1 MCGWGDD
8 TLLWYMHSCKMY
20 TRGKPVRFGF
30 KVWCLCSSGGYLY
43 KFIPYAGRDDN
54 YDKDLGL
61 GANVVLQLLDV
72 AQLLKIQNNMQ
83 FTLTIFYIS
92 SATSWTKYEK
102 ILCYRNNQR
111 TSSVWK
117 LTRKQ
122 QVLGQERAWIIWLS
136 VWQAESYSSCE
147 VEWQCNCFSGNQLST
162 SWTSTNS

>member
-1 MCGWGDD
+1 M
-8 TLLWYMHSCKMY
+8 
-20 TRGKPVRFGF
+20 RFGF

-92 SATSWTKYEK
+92 SATS
-102 ILCYRNNQR
+102 
-111 TSSVWK
+111 
-117 LTRKQ
+117 
-122 QVLGQERAWIIWLS
+122 
-136 VWQAESYSSCE
+136 
-147 VEWQCNCFSGNQLST
+147 
-162 SWTSTNS
+162 